1 MTRNQKAPKATPAL
15 ALFVAL
21 LVGSLAAC
29 GGGSS
34 AGATATP
41 ASADTGQNAAT
52 AATPVSIAATASTV
66 SAAPTATISSALA
79 AELAQTAATPTFHM
93 APALPPEPS
102 MIDAGGTNASAHMAP
117 RTFDVDPSVAGL
129 STRGLEPQTLARRL
143 AEGTRTRVAAASSGT
158 APAAQRVLTGQVYTP
173 AQIRVAYGL
182 PDLPA
187 VGAAISASVA
197 ATLGAG
203 QTIYLVDAYH
213 DATALSDLN
222 AFSTRFGLPNC
233 TSTPIAT
240 TAALP
245 LPAASTTACSL
256 SIVYATS
263 ASGMTATV
271 PAYNLSWAPE
281 SKIDVQWAHAIAP
294 LARLVLIETP
304 DAMTNNL
311 LGGIGLANHMGA
323 GVVSM
328 SFGLAEPGWATTE
341 DAQFTTAGMTYVAAT
356 GDIGA
361 KVQWPAVSPNV
372 LAVGGTGMNWS
383 GSGTR
388 YEQAWA
394 NSGGGVSLYEP
405 LPAWQS
411 GVTPVGG
418 SALAKRAV
426 ADVSFNANPMTGEY
440 VALTLPAA
448 ATAWTAYGGTSI
460 AAPQWAGI
468 IAVANAIRVAN
479 AKALLGD
486 IHSLIYTSIAKVP
499 GTYAAA
505 FSDVVD
511 GNNGTCATCVAGT
524 GFDTS
529 TGWGT
534 PNVTALM
541 PLLTGVSSSQTTT
554 PPPSTTPATT
564 PTVPGG
570 SLVARNA
577 VAFTQSLNVTT
588 PANVTTTF
596 ALTGAPSGLTV
607 DTTGTLHWTSPAK
620 GQYTVTARATT
631 SAGASASANYTLK
644 VIANTAPIISSAAT
658 MSATAGTRFS
668 VILTAT
674 NPNTGNLTF
683 SLAGA
688 PAGLTTTTS
697 GALLW
702 ASPVGGT
709 WHFTATVTD
718 NYGLTSTTAFT
729 LNVTAAPS
737 STPTPTTSAPT
748 STTNHAPT
756 MTSLSVLVRVGA
768 PFSMT
773 LNGSDADGD
782 ALWYSLAGAPAGASL
797 TSAGLFSWPT
807 PVAGSRLMTV
817 TIHDSKG
824 ATGTA
829 TVTLTAS

>member
-21 LVGSLAAC
+21 LTGSLAAC

-41 ASADTGQNAAT
+41 ASDDTASNATT
-52 AATPVSIAATASTV
+52 AAAPVSTAATASTV
-66 SAAPTATISSALA
+66 SAAPAATISSALA

-117 RTFDVDPSVAGL
+117 RTFDVDASVAGL
-129 STRGLEPQTLARRL
+129 STRGLEPQTLAKRL
-143 AEGTRTRVAAASSGT
+143 TEGARSRAAAASNGT
-158 APAAQRVLTGQVYTP
+158 APAAQRVLTGQVYSP
-173 AQIRVAYGL
+173 AQIRAAYGL
-182 PDLPA
+182 PDLPP

-197 ATLGAG
+197 TTLGAG
-203 QTIYLVDAYH
+203 QTIYIVDAYH

-233 TSTPIAT
+233 TSTTIAP

-256 SIVYATS
+256 SVVYATS
-263 ASGMTATV
+263 ASGMTATA

-281 SKIDVQWAHAIAP
+281 SKIDIQWAHAIAP

-341 DAQFTTAGMTYVAAT
+341 DSQFTTAGMTYVAAT

-394 NSGGGVSLYEP
+394 NGGGGISLYEP
-405 LPAWQS
+405 LPTWQS

-448 ATAWTAYGGTSI
+448 TTTWTAYGGTSI

-479 AKALLGD
+479 AKTLLGD
-486 IHSLIYTSIAKVP
+486 IHPLIYNTIAKVP

-505 FSDVVD
+505 FGDVVD

-541 PLLTGVSSSQTTT
+541 PLLTGVNSSQAAP
-554 PPPSTTPATT
+554 PPPSTPATT

-570 SLVARNA
+570 AIVARNA
-577 VAFTQSLNVTT
+577 VAFTQSLGVTAPAGVTT
-588 PANVTTTF
+588 SY

-607 DTTGTLHWTSPAK
+607 DATGTLHWAAPTK
-620 GQYTVTARATT
+620 GQYTVTAKATT
-631 SAGASASANYTLK
+631 SAGASASANYSLK
-644 VIANTAPIISSAAT
+644 VIANTAPIISTAAT

-683 SLAGA
+683 GLAGA
-688 PAGLTTTTS
+688 PAGLTMTTS

-702 ASPVGGT
+702 TTPVAGT

-729 LNVTAAPS
+729 LNVAAAPS
-737 STPTPTTSAPT
+737 SAPAPT
-748 STTNHAPT
+748 APTATTNHAPT
-756 MTSLSVLVRVGA
+756 MANLSVAAHVGT
-768 PFSMT
+768 PLSLT
-773 LNGSDADGD
+773 LHGSDADGD
-782 ALWYSLAGAPAGASL
+782 ALWYSAAGGPAGASL
-797 TSAGLFSWPT
+797 TSAGVLSWPAPT
-807 PVAGSRLMTV
+807 AGSRVMTI

-829 TVTLTAS
+829 TLTLTVS